1 MSYAI
6 KLEQTL
12 RCDNKTPDLHMWYV
26 WGGTKK
32 ESLNII
38 EVKMMIEM
46 LMENTLQSF
55 SSDVDI
61 YLSSVPIMQLHYC
74 TI

>member
-1 MSYAI
+1 
-6 KLEQTL
+6 
-12 RCDNKTPDLHMWYV
+12 
-26 WGGTKK
+26 
-32 ESLNII
+32 
-38 EVKMMIEM
+38 MIEM

-74 TI
+74 TLEWPQGAKLESRTLWSMLFVFDVAVHIEMLPKWV